1 MLHANIIAWSDRLD
15 TPGRPWGTTTPVQ
28 LWACVKVAPPKH
40 VGFPFWL
47 PSNSQTNLRRVTTL
61 KNKHTHTYVDM
72 SFVALQS
79 ANCRSS
85 GICNGSCIQTR
96 TFMIRRLFMGW
107 LRRAWGRQGTL
118 ARNHPI
124 PVFRREVGVSFS
136 GGATKWW
143 LSFGVLA
150 KRHTRVGSI
159 PHCLQR
165 VGLEVCVCVCVFLFK
180 REFIATILLTH
191 STPKREPCLPAFC
204 WDTSRAAW
212 GFVNKALSG
221 ASCVGDACGGA
232 I

>member
-136 GGATKWW
+136 GGGPQNGGCLLGSSQKDTPEWA
-143 LSFGVLA
+143 LSLIACSELA
-150 KRHTRVGSI
+150 LK
-159 PHCLQR
+159 
-165 VGLEVCVCVCVFLFK
+165 CVCVCFPF
-180 REFIATILLTH
+180 
-191 STPKREPCLPAFC
+191 
-204 WDTSRAAW
+204 
-212 GFVNKALSG
+212 
-221 ASCVGDACGGA
+221 
-232 I
+232 